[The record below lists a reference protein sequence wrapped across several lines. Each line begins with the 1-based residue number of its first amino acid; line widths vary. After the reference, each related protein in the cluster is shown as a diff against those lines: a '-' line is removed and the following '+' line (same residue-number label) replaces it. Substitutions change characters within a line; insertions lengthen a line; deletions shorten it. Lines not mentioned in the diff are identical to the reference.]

1 MRIIG
6 YIEHPTMKIT
16 VFKMDDKRA
25 IKFETG
31 LLEQTYKFRAFEGFS
46 TLEDI
51 KQYVDDTLIAAV
63 ETNFIAMNEIKQ
75 TAFTRFLPADIQEEF
90 EEII

>member
-25 IKFETG
+25 VKFETG

-46 TLEDI
+46 SLEDI
-51 KQYVDDTLIAAV
+51 QKYVDTAFIAAV
-63 ETNFIAMNEIKQ
+63 ETSFVAMNEIKHS
-75 TAFTRFLPADIQEEF
+75 AFSRFLPSEVQEEF

>member
-25 IKFETG
+25 VKFETG
-31 LLEQTYKFRAFEGFS
+31 LLEQTYKFRAFDGFS
-46 TLEDI
+46 SLEDI
-51 KQYVDDTLIAAV
+51 QKYIDAAFITAV
-63 ETNFIAMNEIKQ
+63 ETNFAGMNDIKK
-75 TAFTRFLPADIQEEF
+75 TAFSRFLPSEVQEEF